1 MRKRRILGRGDEG
14 LEKGERGVSGWV
26 VTLVGTMVEWKGKRT
41 RLHGVSATG
50 EC

>member
-14 LEKGERGVSGWV
+14 LEKGERGVCWV
-26 VTLVGTMVEWKGKRT
+26 MTLVGTMVEWKGKRT

-50 EC
+50 